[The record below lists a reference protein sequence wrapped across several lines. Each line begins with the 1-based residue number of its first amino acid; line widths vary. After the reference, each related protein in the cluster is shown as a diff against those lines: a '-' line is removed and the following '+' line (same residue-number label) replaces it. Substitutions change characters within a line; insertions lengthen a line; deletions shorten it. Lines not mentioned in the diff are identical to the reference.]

1 MNPLLP
7 LMAQRQEAEVAAAAD
22 AVAAAEAAA
31 KAGLRLGFQKS
42 LAEDETQKAAG
53 LGRFRQGESQRSDT
67 EVEVEVRAVWRR
79 LDRDGSNTLSR
90 PEVGVLLSELT
101 GRPPSESELS
111 HAFADLDRDQS
122 GEVTWDEF
130 LKWWQA
136 QDPTAQAQLKLLS
149 ELSFDA
155 VLTRTRPSLPINDV

>member
-1 MNPLLP
+1 
-7 LMAQRQEAEVAAAAD
+7 MAQRQEAEVAAAAD

-42 LAEDETQKAAG
+42 LAAVEPQKNAG
-53 LGRFRQGESQRSDT
+53 LGRFRQGESQRSDA
-67 EVEVEVRAVWRR
+67 EVEVEVRAEWRR
-79 LDRDGSNTLSR
+79 LDRDGSNSLSR

-101 GRPPSESELS
+101 GRPPSERELS
-111 HAFADLDRDQS
+111 DAFAELDRDKS

-155 VLTRTRPSLPINDV
+155 VLARTHPALSINDV